1 MKTSTYFSIR
11 TVLSLT
17 AFSVALL
24 GCSTQPIAVAKTPV
38 APTKH
43 AEAKAPSH
51 EGKAKKMHRMHK
63 QQSGILSLDVF
74 KENKKVHVLTG
85 IHDQGVSTLQYQRS
99 DDQGR
104 SWSQPVNIAP
114 KGTDFNFHR
123 GNDSQIAAWGD
134 NVVVAWMNRGYDNRH
149 GSGPMSVAY
158 SHDKGQTWH
167 MGEMAASQ
175 WKKGTHAFME
185 LTANEK
191 GMHFVWLDS
200 RNGKQGLYYAH
211 STNGGESWKPETT
224 LDAKTCYCCWNT
236 LVSDSQNNLYAL
248 YRDKKPSD
256 MALVKVEAASGVS
269 KRLARVGEFDWDFQG
284 CPHVGGALAVHEQGD
299 QVQLHAMVG
308 TMKPEKAGLYY
319 LSSAD
324 GGIHWTPEQRMG
336 QGMAVHSDIAVND
349 SGALLASWDVAGPN
363 GMSIVTSQSKDYG
376 KTWLNETVLSKVDM
390 DATHPKVVAVDEGF
404 LVFWTEK
411 AEGGSKQLQIKK
423 LN

>member
-1 MKTSTYFSIR
+1 MKSR
-11 TVLSLT
+11 TIVQVRTLLSL
-17 AFSVALL
+17 ALVAVAVS
-24 GCSTQPIAVAKTPV
+24 GCSTQPIAVVKTPA

-43 AEAKAPSH
+43 VKAETPAPAH
-51 EGKAKKMHRMHK
+51 QAKKKQMMHK
-63 QQSGILSLDVF
+63 QESGVLSLDVF
-74 KENKKVHVLTG
+74 KENQKIHVLTG

-99 DDQGR
+99 DDQGH
-104 SWSQPVNIAP
+104 SWTTPVNIAP
-114 KGTDFNFHR
+114 QGTVFNFHR

-134 NVVVAWMNRGYDNRH
+134 NVVVAWMNRGYTNRH

-158 SHDKGQTWH
+158 SHDQGQTWSL
-167 MGEMAASQ
+167 GEMAASQ
-175 WKKGTHAFME
+175 WKNGTHAFMD

-200 RNGKQGLYYAH
+200 RNGKQGLQYAH
-211 STNGGESWKPETT
+211 STNGGETWKPETT

-236 LVSDSQNNLYAL
+236 LASDSHNNLYAL
-248 YRDKKPSD
+248 YRDKEPSD
-256 MALVKVEAASGVS
+256 MALIKVAANSGVS
-269 KRLARVGEFDWDFQG
+269 KRLARVGEFDWEFQG
-284 CPHVGGALAVHEQGD
+284 CPHVGGGLAIHEQGN
-299 QVQLHAMVG
+299 QVQLHAMVS

-319 LSSAD
+319 LSSVD

-349 SGALLASWDVAGPN
+349 SGALLASWDVAGPM
-363 GMSIVTSQSKDYG
+363 GMSIITSKSLDQG
-376 KTWLNETVLSKVDM
+376 KTWLNETVLSKTDM